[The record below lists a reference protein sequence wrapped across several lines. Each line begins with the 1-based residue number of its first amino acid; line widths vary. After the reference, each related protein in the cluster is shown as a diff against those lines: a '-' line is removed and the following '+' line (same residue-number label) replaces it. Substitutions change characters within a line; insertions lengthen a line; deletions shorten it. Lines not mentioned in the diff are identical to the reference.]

1 MAAQE
6 RNFKDLIAIVS
17 RGETLTIDDAATAFD
32 IMMAG
37 DATPSQMGAF
47 LMALKVRGET
57 VEEITAAV
65 QVMRN
70 RALKI
75 TAPAN
80 AIDIVGTGGDMTHT
94 YNISTAT
101 ALVVAGAGVPVA
113 KHGNRAASSKSG
125 TADALSCLGVDLEAP
140 IENVEKAIREASIG
154 FLMAQ
159 RHHGAMRNVGP
170 TRVELGVPTIF
181 NMLGP
186 LSNPALVT
194 RYMIGTYRKDS
205 VDMMAQT
212 LANLGAE
219 HAWVVHGADGLDEL
233 STTGTSIVTE
243 YKHGSMNRFEVSP
256 ADAGLPQATLADLR
270 GGTPEENAQSIR
282 ELLDGKPGAYRDV
295 VLLNAAAALIVS
307 DKADNLKDG
316 VAIAAE
322 TIDSGKGRKALE
334 KLVEIAGHQEQ
345 EENDDE

>member
-6 RNFKDLIAIVS
+6 INFKDLLAIVS
-17 RGETLTIDDAATAFD
+17 RGETLSVEDAATAFD

-57 VEEITAAV
+57 VAEITGAV
-65 QVMRN
+65 RVMRE
-70 RALKI
+70 RALKVK
-75 TAPAN
+75 APDN
-80 AIDIVGTGGDMTHT
+80 AIDIVGTGGDMAHT

-113 KHGNRAASSKSG
+113 KHGNRAASSRSG

-140 IENVEKAIREASIG
+140 IENVERAIRDAHIG

-186 LSNPALVT
+186 LSNPALVK

-219 HAWVVHGADGLDEL
+219 RAWVVHGADGLDEL
-233 STTGTSIVTE
+233 STTGTSVVTE
-243 YKHGSMNRFEVSP
+243 YNNGEMNRFEVSP
-256 ADAGLPQATLADLR
+256 EDAGLLQASLEDLR
-270 GGTPEENAQSIR
+270 GGTPEENAQAIR
-282 ELLDGKPGAYRDV
+282 DLLNGKPGAYRDV

-307 DKADNLKDG
+307 DKATTLKEG
-316 VAIAAE
+316 AAIAADA
-322 TIDSGKGRKALE
+322 IDSGKALE
-334 KLVEIAGHQEQ
+334 SLETLVSITGLK
-345 EENDDE
+345 EEDTDE